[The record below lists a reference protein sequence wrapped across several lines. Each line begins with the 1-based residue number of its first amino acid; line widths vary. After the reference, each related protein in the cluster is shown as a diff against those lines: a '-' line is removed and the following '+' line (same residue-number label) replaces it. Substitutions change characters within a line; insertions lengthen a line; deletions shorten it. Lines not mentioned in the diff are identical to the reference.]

1 MRRKRKH
8 KKTHLLRLL
17 LPKLPLFLLIL
28 AQFLG
33 FLFLFIWIARISATA
48 NLGYALIL
56 LLFVSDLACCLYIFT
71 SKSAS
76 PFKLTWILIVVGL
89 PIAGL
94 VMYFF
99 FANKMTKW
107 TAKKSKARWGN
118 VLERKPSDPKVIFE
132 LERANPDASG
142 IAKLI
147 ETAHGDRICLNSD
160 AKYFARV
167 EDAWPIILDEIKKAK
182 HFIFVEFFIIHPGS
196 EFYDTVL
203 TELQKKAAEGVDV
216 RFIYDDFGS
225 LRHAPMLYWRELK
238 ARGIKGECFYPIRPL
253 IDVRMNNRDHR
264 KILDID
270 GHTCFTGGFNLSDEY
285 VNIEKPFGKW
295 KDNVIMVRG
304 EAVDNF
310 TRMFLENWV
319 SSFHPDEKDTVG
331 EYLNSPYID
340 EIGGFPKGGFIQPYG
355 DIPFDGFNM
364 GEKIYLAMAGDAKKS
379 FDVVTPYLILD
390 EVTENALI
398 CASERGVKVRI
409 LVPKIP
415 DKRAVF
421 NLTRSYYEKL
431 LEAGV
436 EIYEYTPGFV
446 HEKMAICDGRMAS
459 VGSINL
465 DYRALYLDLQNGVF
479 LADDPSIDDM
489 SSDFERAISK
499 SDRITIETFRR
510 WKNRNRFYWALL
522 RVISPML

>member
-1 MRRKRKH
+1 MRRRRR
-8 KKTHLLRLL
+8 KKTSIMRLL
-17 LPKLPLFLLIL
+17 LPKLPFFLLIL

-56 LLFVSDLACCLYIFT
+56 LLFISDVACCLYIFS

-76 PFKLTWILIVVGL
+76 PFKLTWIMIVISL

-94 VMYFF
+94 VMYLA

-107 TAKKSKARWGN
+107 TAKRSEKRWGN
-118 VLERKPSDPKVIFE
+118 VLPKEPSDPKVYEE
-132 LERANPDASG
+132 LEKQNPDAAG
-142 IAKLI
+142 IARLI
-147 ETAHGDRICLNSD
+147 ERAHGDKICRGSD
-160 AKYFARV
+160 AVYFGRV
-167 EDAWPIILDEIKKAK
+167 EDAWPVILEEIRKAQ
-182 HFIFVEFFIIHPGS
+182 HYIFVEFFIIHPGG

-203 TELQKKAAEGVDV
+203 AELEKKVEEGVDV

-285 VNIEKPFGKW
+285 VNIDKPFGLW

-304 EAVDNF
+304 EAVNNF

-319 SSFHPDEKDTVG
+319 SSFYPSEKGTVG
-331 EYLNSPYID
+331 EFVPSPYQN
-340 EIGGFPKGGFIQPYG
+340 ELPEAPSGTGFIQPYG
-355 DIPFDGFNM
+355 DIPFDGENM
-364 GEKIYLAMAGDAKKS
+364 GEKIYLAMIGDAKES

-398 CASERGVKVRI
+398 CAAERGTRVRI

-431 LEAGV
+431 LESGV
-436 EIYEYTPGFV
+436 EIYEFTPGFV
-446 HEKMAICDGRMAS
+446 HEKMAITDNRMAS

-479 LADDPSIDDM
+479 LVDDPSIKDM
-489 SSDFERAISK
+489 SSDFEEAVSR
-499 SDRITIETFRR
+499 SDRISLETFHR
-510 WKNRNRFYWALL
+510 WKKRNRFYWAML
-522 RVISPML
+522 RVIAPML